1 MHNTTDV
8 QTNGMMMIW
17 GCDGVCGGGG
27 DDGGRVLVMV
37 VMTIVVVVTTTVTTT
52 VTKTPFALAE
62 GRTPI

>member
-17 GCDGVCGGGG
+17 GCDGVCG
-27 DDGGRVLVMV
+27 DDGGRVLAMV

-52 VTKTPFALAE
+52 PFALAE